1 MHHNIADAVRRWYY
15 EAPDGL
21 TDEEIAA
28 WIVRSG
34 KTEHWQ
40 SPEPTLFEESYVNE
54 AMALFEETERP
65 NRLTLL
71 GQPQHPRQYKEAN
84 IPWRIL

>member
-28 WIVRSG
+28 RLGVSRRMVHNYRKSAR
-34 KTEHWQ
+34 K
-40 SPEPTLFEESYVNE
+40 PP
-54 AMALFEETERP
+54 ALAVGMKR
-65 NRLTLL
+65 RLL
-71 GQPQHPRQYKEAN
+71 N
-84 IPWRIL
+84 

>member
-28 WIVRSG
+28 RLGVSRRMVHNYRKIGAKAPSFSCG
-34 KTEHWQ
+34 D
-40 SPEPTLFEESYVNE
+40 E
-54 AMALFEETERP
+54 AP
-65 NRLTLL
+65 
-71 GQPQHPRQYKEAN
+71 PP
-84 IPWRIL
+84 